1 MVTVVGGLR
10 EILQKKTEVE
20 TEKLIRQFVVIER
33 AECGMA

>member
-1 MVTVVGGLR
+1 MVTVVAGLR
-10 EILQKKTEVE
+10 EVLQKKQVE